1 MPAEGGM
8 LSVSAPRRQDNNAEF
23 PSPLLVTGTD
33 GSGLFF
39 PSIEDRKEGEGK
51 HPPPLF
57 QQSNITGPEFPELSS
72 FPTIPV

>member
-1 MPAEGGM
+1 MPAGAECC
-8 LSVSAPRRQDNNAEF
+8 LCLRPRRQDNNAEF

-39 PSIEDRKEGEGK
+39 SIEDRKEGEGK

-57 QQSNITGPEFPELSS
+57 RQSNITGPEFPELSS